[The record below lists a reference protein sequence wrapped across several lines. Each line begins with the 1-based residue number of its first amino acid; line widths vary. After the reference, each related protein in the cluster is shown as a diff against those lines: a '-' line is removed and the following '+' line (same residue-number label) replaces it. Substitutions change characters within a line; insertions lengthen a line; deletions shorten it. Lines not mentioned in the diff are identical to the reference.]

1 MVIFEGFYGG
11 KNMCDNKTIEDFQA
25 IGRQEPII
33 SRGEIYNNKCN
44 INASSIWTKLIQE
57 AGRWC
62 RDFASDLLC
71 DYMQIQEKMDAAT
84 LETESHLFGF
94 REYGV
99 DHDNFIFSRYSNQ
112 TVYGSAA
119 LEYRAIWRLDI
130 AVEEVESTS
139 QMRSVTLSLY
149 EVHR

>member
-1 MVIFEGFYGG
+1 
-11 KNMCDNKTIEDFQA
+11 
-25 IGRQEPII
+25 
-33 SRGEIYNNKCN
+33 
-44 INASSIWTKLIQE
+44 
-57 AGRWC
+57 
-62 RDFASDLLC
+62 
-71 DYMQIQEKMDAAT
+71 MDAAT

-130 AVEEVESTS
+130 AVEEGESTS